1 MIDEKFIA
9 KLINKINRILKK
21 EKNFKKILNHYNTPQ
36 VFVCSPQLMRS
47 LEKKFFKKNKEP
59 DILSFNWPK
68 NFPSIDKKPPLGEIY
83 LNKKVLKDKQYLK
96 RLLVHGFLHLLG
108 FTHFKKSDSIKM
120 EKKEAQILN
129 YLNKNGSNLR
139 G

>member
-120 EKKEAQILN
+120 EKKEVKVLS